1 MDSSLIAKQ
10 MIDFQK
16 TTFNNSFNLMV
27 MLQDHTEKLGNSLI
41 EQAAWFP
48 EDGKRIIGQWTDIFK
63 KGRNDVKT
71 AVDDNFSKM
80 AELLSPEP
88 KVPPKGDAK
97 KTIKK
102 GGQ

>member
-27 MLQDHTEKLGNSLI
+27 MLQDQTEKAANSLI

-48 EDGKRIIGQWTDIFK
+48 EEGKRIIGQWVELSK
-63 KGRNDVKT
+63 KGRSDFKA
-71 AVDDNFSKM
+71 AVDDNYSKM
-80 AELLSPEP
+80 ADLLTPEQKVSPKENIT
-88 KVPPKGDAK
+88 KSN
-97 KTIKK
+97 KK
-102 GGQ
+102 GR